1 MAAPSNIARVS
12 IGSVLLPALAQNWW
26 VFLVRGL
33 VAIVFGLVALA
44 WPGATLVTLVL
55 FYGVFALIDGVFAVI
70 AAVRGKGGKGSRWW
84 LSFVGLLG
92 IVAGLVTYFSPGL
105 TALALLV
112 VIGIWALMY
121 GMVEIV
127 GAIRLRKEID
137 NEWLLMMH
145 GALAVLFGLM
155 ALFRPGAGALA
166 LIWLIAS
173 FAFASGVLL
182 IALAFRLKSHPA
194 NSSLATGPA

>member
-1 MAAPSNIARVS
+1 MAAPSNMARAS

-70 AAVRGKGGKGSRWW
+70 AAVRGKGAKGSRWW

-121 GMVEIV
+121 GVVEIV

-137 NEWLLMMH
+137 NEWMLIIH
-145 GALAVLFGLM
+145 GALAAAFGVLVLV
-155 ALFRPGAGALA
+155 RPGAGALA
-166 LIWLIAS
+166 LIWLIGS
-173 FAFASGVLL
+173 FAILSGVLL
-182 IALAFRLKSHPA
+182 IAFALALKKRA
-194 NSSLATGPA
+194 RAD

>member
-1 MAAPSNIARVS
+1 MAIRPDFVRAPE
-12 IGSVLLPALAQNWW
+12 VLGVLPMLAQNWW

-33 VAIVFGLVALA
+33 VAIAFGLVALA

-70 AAVRGKGGKGSRWW
+70 AAVRGKGGADSRWW

-121 GMVEIV
+121 GVVEIV

-137 NEWLLMMH
+137 NEWMLIIH
-145 GALAVLFGLM
+145 GALAALFGILV
-155 ALFRPGAGALA
+155 LVRPGTGALA
-166 LIWLIAS
+166 LIWLIGS
-173 FAFASGVLL
+173 FAILSGILL
-182 IALAFRLKSHPA
+182 LAFAFTLKKHA
-194 NSSLATGPA
+194 RAV